1 MIKTSVLVVGDSF
14 AHTLALYVGRDASA
28 YGVTLVDGGLDG
40 CDLARGDVLGNPGS
54 TLGADQPV
62 VGPCAATGSGWPAV
76 YQADIKED
84 RPGLSLLVVGP
95 WDLSSRLVDGSWLSP
110 GQAAFDTYYQQQM
123 ETAVRILTSLGGR
136 VAIATVPFV
145 HSTGAERCVPAPA
158 TLPDCPTEPERVA
171 ALNAVARQVAAENP
185 KRVTLVDL
193 GQHLSPRGRY
203 DRTVDGVTVRA
214 ADGVHLSE
222 PGGEWL
228 TPWLIPRL
236 ISAAARDQ

>member
-1 MIKTSVLVVGDSF
+1 MTCVTPDNCLAVGNGRTVIATVDAGRQWVVESGNAEPVIKTSVLVVGDSF

-110 GQAAFDTYYQQQM
+110 DKLPSIPT
-123 ETAVRILTSLGGR
+123 TSSKWN
-136 VAIATVPFV
+136 PP
-145 HSTGAERCVPAPA
+145 CV
-158 TLPDCPTEPERVA
+158 
-171 ALNAVARQVAAENP
+171 
-185 KRVTLVDL
+185 
-193 GQHLSPRGRY
+193 S
-203 DRTVDGVTVRA
+203 
-214 ADGVHLSE
+214 
-222 PGGEWL
+222 
-228 TPWLIPRL
+228 
-236 ISAAARDQ
+236 